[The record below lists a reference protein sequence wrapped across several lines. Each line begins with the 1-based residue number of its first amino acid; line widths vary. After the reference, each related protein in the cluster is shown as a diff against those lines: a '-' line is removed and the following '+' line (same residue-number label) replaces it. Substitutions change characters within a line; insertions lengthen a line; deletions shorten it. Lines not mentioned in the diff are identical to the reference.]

1 MSIIGNPY
9 HLPKKYNRK
18 PNIFKR
24 IYKSLVKFLTYVE
37 PEYKEEK

>member
-1 MSIIGNPY
+1 MIGHDY
-9 HLPKKYNRK
+9 KLPPEYDKK